1 MFKIQIRLKSA
12 NYKKQIKEVDVL
24 EDQKLLLAIED
35 FKDQALEKMMHG
47 VLEIRWEDEIKKDIP
62 LPKCMVSILF

>member
-1 MFKIQIRLKSA
+1 M
-12 NYKKQIKEVDVL
+12 L

>member
-1 MFKIQIRLKSA
+1 MFKIQIRLKFA

-62 LPKCMVSILF
+62 LPKCMVSIFF